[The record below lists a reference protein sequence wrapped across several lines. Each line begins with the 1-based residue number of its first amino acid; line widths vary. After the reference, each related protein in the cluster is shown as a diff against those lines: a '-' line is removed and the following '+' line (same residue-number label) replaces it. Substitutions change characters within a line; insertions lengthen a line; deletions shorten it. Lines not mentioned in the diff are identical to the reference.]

1 LPLSPGFG
9 SEVPGCAGVP
19 VAEGGVVVVVV
30 SVVWVSVCVWTVEA
44 SEPVTPP
51 VVPTDCDGVGTV
63 ELDEPALRI
72 VESYMVRSIGT
83 SSPLLR

>member
-1 LPLSPGFG
+1 
-9 SEVPGCAGVP
+9 
-19 VAEGGVVVVVV
+19 
-30 SVVWVSVCVWTVEA
+30 VWTVEA

-72 VESYMVRSIGT
+72 VESCMVRSIGT